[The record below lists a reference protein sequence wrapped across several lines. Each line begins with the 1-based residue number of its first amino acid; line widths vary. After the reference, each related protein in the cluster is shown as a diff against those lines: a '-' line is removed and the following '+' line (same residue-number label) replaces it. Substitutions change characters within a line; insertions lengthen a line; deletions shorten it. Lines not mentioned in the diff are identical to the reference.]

1 MSPWNRELVRASL
14 AGLRFDEPKPLP
26 RRAAVA
32 IVLHLDPEEQ
42 GTEVLLMKRVE
53 RQGDPW
59 SGQISL
65 PGGRFE
71 PEDPDLL
78 ATAIRE
84 TEEELGI
91 DLVQTAVPVGRLE
104 PLRARARGK
113 IQPLDVSP
121 FVFLASSRL
130 TARVPGD
137 EAEDAFWFPL
147 ERATSGSFDGIY
159 MLQHEG
165 NEIEMPSW
173 GYSGHTI
180 WGMTHRILSGL
191 IELLGDD

>member
-84 TEEELGI
+84 TEEELLITPHDITERGTLSFQFV
-91 DLVQTAVPVGRLE
+91 DGYKLHCTVFTAKGFTGEPTETDEAVPL
-104 PLRARARGK
+104 
-113 IQPLDVSP
+113 
-121 FVFLASSRL
+121 
-130 TARVPGD
+130 
-137 EAEDAFWFPL
+137 
-147 ERATSGSFDGIY
+147 
-159 MLQHEG
+159 
-165 NEIEMPSW
+165 
-173 GYSGHTI
+173 
-180 WGMTHRILSGL
+180 
-191 IELLGDD
+191 